1 MKILILDKYI
11 TEAGVSMNLN
21 KKSIV
26 DFIKLC
32 QRVLHVSKK
41 PGREEFVNVAKITGL
56 GVLVIGSVGFILSM
70 AAQLLNLR

>member
-1 MKILILDKYI
+1 
-11 TEAGVSMNLN
+11 MNLS

-41 PGREEFVNVAKITGL
+41 PGRDEFMNVAKITGI
-56 GVLVIGSVGFILSM
+56 GVLIIGAIGFVISIV
-70 AAQLLNLR
+70 AQLLGKV

>member
-1 MKILILDKYI
+1 MIYNQV
-11 TEAGVSMNLN
+11 GNSMNLN

-41 PGREEFVNVAKITGL
+41 PGREEFMNVAKITGI
-56 GVLVIGSVGFILSM
+56 GVLIIGAIGFIINI
-70 AAQLLNLR
+70 AAQLLRG

>member
-1 MKILILDKYI
+1 
-11 TEAGVSMNLN
+11 MNLN

-41 PGREEFVNVAKITGL
+41 PGREEFMNVAKITGI
-56 GVLVIGSVGFILSM
+56 GVLIIGAIGFIISIG
-70 AAQLLNLR
+70 AQLLGQI

>member
-1 MKILILDKYI
+1 
-11 TEAGVSMNLN
+11 MNLN

-41 PGREEFVNVAKITGL
+41 PGREEFMNVAKITGI
-56 GVLVIGSVGFILSM
+56 GVLIIGAIGFIISI
-70 AAQLLNLR
+70 AAQLLGKI

>member
-1 MKILILDKYI
+1 
-11 TEAGVSMNLN
+11 MNLN

-41 PGREEFVNVAKITGL
+41 PGREEFVNVAKITGI
-56 GVLVIGSVGFILSM
+56 GVLIIGAIGFVISI
-70 AAQLLNLR
+70 AAQLLGQI

>member
-1 MKILILDKYI
+1 
-11 TEAGVSMNLN
+11 MNLN

-41 PGREEFVNVAKITGL
+41 PGRTEFMNVAKITGI
-56 GVLVIGSVGFILSM
+56 GVLIIGAIGFVISII
-70 AAQLLNLR
+70 AQLLGKV

>member
-1 MKILILDKYI
+1 VGI
-11 TEAGVSMNLN
+11 SMNLN

-41 PGREEFVNVAKITGL
+41 PGREEFMNVAKITGI
-56 GVLVIGSVGFILSM
+56 GVLIIGAIGFIISIG
-70 AAQLLNLR
+70 AQLLGQI